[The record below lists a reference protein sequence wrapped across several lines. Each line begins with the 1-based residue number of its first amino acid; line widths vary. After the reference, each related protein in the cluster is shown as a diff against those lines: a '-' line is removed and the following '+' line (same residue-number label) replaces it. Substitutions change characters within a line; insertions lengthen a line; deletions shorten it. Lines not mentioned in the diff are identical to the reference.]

1 MSILNIQEAKREGAR
16 LVIGIDALSGD
27 GKTLSA
33 LLMAWGLAG
42 GDASKI
48 GFLDTE
54 NKRGALY
61 ADKLVDKHGKIH
73 RFKIASLDAPFTP
86 ERYSMAIKEFQAAGI
101 EVLVIDSVSHEFEG
115 SGGCGEIA
123 ELDNNGQPRKFP
135 AWNVAKSRHKKFMNT
150 LLNSD
155 VHIIACVRSREKMR
169 IEEQEVNGRKKSV
182 YISDGIQPIQEK
194 NFTYEL
200 TVSFQLAA
208 NGKHRFVKKC
218 PTELVAVFGEPGE
231 WAEGYLT
238 PQHGTALRN
247 WVAGVDPEDAKREKA
262 RNHLRTEVEK
272 GSAAVLKVFEKFSDD
287 IHKLFDYTIPNDI
300 LESAKAYDEMQKQPV
315 DDINSDLDGE

>member
-33 LLMAWGLAG
+33 LYVAWGLTG

-101 EVLVIDSVSHEFEG
+101 EVLVIDSVSHEWEG
-115 SGGCGEIA
+115 SGGCSEIA
-123 ELDNNGQPRKFP
+123 EFDNGGSVRKFP
-135 AWNVAKSRHKKFMNT
+135 AWNIAKARHKKFMNT

-155 VHIIACVRSREKMR
+155 VHIIACIRSREKMR
-169 IEEQEVNGRKKSV
+169 LEKDDKGKTV
-182 YISDGIQPIQEK
+182 YIPEGIQPIQEK
-194 NFTYEL
+194 NFMFEL
-200 TVSFQLAA
+200 TASLQLAA

-247 WVAGVDPEDAKREKA
+247 WVAGVDPDDAKREKA
-262 RNHLRTEVEK
+262 RNHMRTEMEN
-272 GSAAVLKVFEKFSDD
+272 GSAAVLKVFENFSDD
-287 IHKLFDYTIPNDI
+287 IHKLFDYKIPNDI
-300 LESAKAYDEMQKQPV
+300 LESAKAYDEIKKAPE
-315 DDINSDLDGE
+315 DDINNDLDGE

>member
-115 SGGCGEIA
+115 SGGCSEIA
-123 ELDNNGQPRKFP
+123 EFDNSGSVRKFP
-135 AWNVAKSRHKKFMNT
+135 AWNIAKSRHKKFMNT

-155 VHIIACVRSREKMR
+155 VHIIACIRSREKMR
-169 IEEQEVNGRKKSV
+169 LEKDPSTGKTI
-182 YISDGIQPIQEK
+182 YISEGIQPIQEK
-194 NFTYEL
+194 NFMFEL
-200 TVSFQLAA
+200 TASLQLAA

-238 PQHGTALRN
+238 PQHGTALRQ
-247 WVAGVDPEDAKREKA
+247 WVAGVDPDDAKREKA
-262 RNHLRTEVEK
+262 RNHMRTEVEN
-272 GSAAVLKVFEKFSDD
+272 GTSAVLKVFENFTDD
-287 IHKLFDYTIPNDI
+287 IHKLFDYKIPNDI